1 MNNVIFLQEK
11 IPNVEQAFLDLI
23 VRWSRYQKA
32 YKQSSKGKL
41 FNLYTSKN
49 LPKEMKVILRKYSIP
64 ELISLETNP
73 IHKIFLAGKLIRESE
88 SKTLL
93 VCGDNQISIL
103 TAIIFKIIAP
113 RKVLIQTQFHGDTYS
128 RIRNKGLRGLLRI
141 IFARLAF
148 KISTSIRV
156 VSEFQ
161 IEEIR
166 AISRNIGA
174 EFVVAP
180 IPIDFDKIAEF
191 SDKPD
196 IDILFVGRLHEERG
210 LVELVEII
218 QILTRIERSLNIA
231 IVGEGPLLRFTQS
244 QLSNLEN
251 GSEVNFLGHL
261 NNRELKDVYSRSRI
275 LLSCAVTEG
284 YGLTLREAALSSIHV
299 IAKQSKGAIEAQ
311 KNFENTIDL
320 YNSVLE
326 ATDLIK
332 TQLEKN
338 RVPIDRTIKL
348 MQEKK
353 DWESLNRLFSSWES
367 T

>member
-11 IPNVEQAFLDLI
+11 IPTVEQAFLDLI
-23 VRWSRYQKA
+23 VRWSKYQKA
-32 YKQSSKGKL
+32 YKQRSKGKL

-49 LPKEMKVILRKYSIP
+49 LPKEMKVILSKYSIP
-64 ELISLETNP
+64 EFISVETNP
-73 IHKIFLAGKLIRESE
+73 IQKIILAGKLIRESK

-103 TAIIFKIIAP
+103 TALIFKILAP

-128 RIRNKGLRGLLRI
+128 RIRNKGWRGLLRV

-148 KISTSIRV
+148 KISNSIRV

-180 IPIDFDKIAEF
+180 IPIDFNKIPEF
-191 SDKPD
+191 SNNPD

-210 LVELVEII
+210 LAELVEII
-218 QILTRIERSLNIA
+218 QMLPRTERSLNIA
-231 IVGEGPLLRFTQS
+231 IVGDGPLLEFAQS

-251 GSEVNFLGHL
+251 GSEVSFLGHL
-261 NNRELKDVYSRSRI
+261 NNKELKDVYSRSRI
-275 LLSCAVTEG
+275 LISCAVTEG

-311 KNFENTIDL
+311 INFENNMDL
-320 YNSVLE
+320 YKSVLE
-326 ATDLIK
+326 ATVLIK
-332 TQLEKN
+332 THLDKN
-338 RVPIDRTIKL
+338 RVPVDRSIKL
-348 MQEKK
+348 KQEKM

-367 T
+367 N